1 MTSGNDSD
9 HERAGSVD
17 GEGETNGMGTNDTVP
32 RPKRIACI
40 LCRKRKL
47 RCDGGKPSCGT
58 CARLKHN
65 CEYSEERKKSGPK
78 RGYVKLLEA
87 RLKQVEN
94 LLETRE
100 NTAEKAPQNTT
111 ASPAQHGFTSMPTFN
126 NSNMGD
132 ADMSDM
138 LQDTTF
144 TDPMLSGADNNF
156 TLNGDF
162 SWELMGLGLEEPLPS
177 REVIDEL
184 YGEPCPVV
192 EAC

>member
-1 MTSGNDSD
+1 
-9 HERAGSVD
+9 
-17 GEGETNGMGTNDTVP
+17 
-32 RPKRIACI
+32 
-40 LCRKRKL
+40 
-47 RCDGGKPSCGT
+47 
-58 CARLKHN
+58 
-65 CEYSEERKKSGPK
+65 
-78 RGYVKLLEA
+78 
-87 RLKQVEN
+87 
-94 LLETRE
+94 
-100 NTAEKAPQNTT
+100 
-111 ASPAQHGFTSMPTFN
+111 MPTFN